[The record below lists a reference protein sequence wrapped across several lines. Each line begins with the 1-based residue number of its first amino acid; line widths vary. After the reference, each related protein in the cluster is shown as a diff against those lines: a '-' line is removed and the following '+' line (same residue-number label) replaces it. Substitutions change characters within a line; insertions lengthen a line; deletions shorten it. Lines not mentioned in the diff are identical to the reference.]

1 MDKNSTISAVVL
13 THNEADNIDRC
24 LRSLGWLDEII
35 LIDNSTDETVKKAQQ
50 IVSKEKLRVIH
61 SAENKDFSTLRNQGL
76 KEAKSE
82 WVLFID
88 ADEEVSEK
96 LQIEIKNTLQF
107 PKQDAYYFKRNDFFL
122 GKWLQYGETKNIK
135 LLKLGKKTAGKW
147 ERRVHE
153 VWKIKGPTGELIE
166 PLYHYP
172 HPTVVEFIA
181 RISRWTT
188 LDAEEFYKHGVRSSF
203 GKIIMYPVGKFIVNY
218 FMKLGLLD
226 GMPGL
231 IMAICMSF
239 HSFLTRAKLYL
250 LQYK

>member
-24 LRSLGWLDEII
+24 LRSLLWVDEII

-50 IVSKEKLRVIH
+50 ILSKEKLRVIH
-61 SAENKDFSTLRNQGL
+61 STENKDFSVLRNQGL

-82 WVLFID
+82 WVFFVD

-96 LQIEIKNTLQF
+96 LQTEIKKLLSS
-107 PKQDAYYFKRNDFFL
+107 KQDAYYLKRNDFFL
-122 GKWLQYGETKNIK
+122 GKWLQYGETKNIQ
-135 LLKLGKKTAGKW
+135 LLKLGKKTVGKW
-147 ERRVHE
+147 QRRVHE
-153 VWKIKGPTGELIE
+153 VWKIKGDIGVVTQ
-166 PLYHYP
+166 PLFHYP
-172 HPTVVEFIA
+172 HPTIAEFIE
-181 RISRWTT
+181 RINRWTT
-188 LDAEEFYKHGVRSSF
+188 LDAEEFYKKGIRSSF
-203 GKIIMYPVGKFIVNY
+203 WKIIFYPEAKFIFNY
-218 FMKLGLLD
+218 FIKLGFLD

-250 LQYK
+250 LENK